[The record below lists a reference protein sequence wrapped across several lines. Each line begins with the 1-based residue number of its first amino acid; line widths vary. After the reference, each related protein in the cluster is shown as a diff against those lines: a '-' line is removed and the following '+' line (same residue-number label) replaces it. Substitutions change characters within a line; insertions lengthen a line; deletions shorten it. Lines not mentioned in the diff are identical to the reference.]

1 MIDLLTKFKNKKKGL
16 KFGDTFAIQTGDYVG
31 EMFVYME
38 SKDETYHFLS
48 TPKMELRE
56 VPIEEFDNG
65 LQYDIVEY
73 VESLPKDILKVVKR
87 QYDVLRDTV

>member
-1 MIDLLTKFKNKKKGL
+1 MISSIFDKFKDKKKL
-16 KFGDTFAIQTGDYVG
+16 KFGQTYAVQTGDYVG

-38 SKDETYHFLS
+38 TKGDLYCFLGM
-48 TPKMELRE
+48 PKMEIRE

-73 VESLPKDILKVVKR
+73 VETPPRDILKVVKK
-87 QYDVLRDTV
+87 QYNLLRDPD